1 MFRQWQSLKPPRLIQ
16 AGKSPLLHDDQVSNH
31 EKARQR
37 IIAGMTDLKRTN
49 TIVGGLR
56 MDYFITPDGETHA
69 GLIGG
74 PGIYAAVGAR
84 IWSNDVGLISRVGAG
99 YPAEWL
105 KKFERHGIDVSLVK
119 MLPEPIEMRHFF
131 AYHERERVIQS
142 NPATFF
148 LQAGTTMPKELVGYQ
163 APTST
168 ASIKETYSP
177 LSVRPTDLP
186 DPPAGILS
194 AHICPANYLTH
205 STLPLR
211 LRELGAEII
220 TLDPSGEYMHAA
232 YRNDLPLL
240 VNGLDAFLLNE
251 REARA
256 VFEPATPDLP
266 EMAQAF
272 CDMGCRYVVFKRGL
286 RGQLVYDGSNQRGW
300 EIPAYN
306 SRVKDITGAG
316 DAYCGGFNVGLEQT
330 NDILQAA
337 LYGTTSA
344 SLTVE
349 GTGALFALGAL
360 PGLASAR
367 LDALRALVKPI

>member
-1 MFRQWQSLKPPRLIQ
+1 L
-16 AGKSPLLHDDQVSNH
+16 
-31 EKARQR
+31 E
-37 IIAGMTDLKRTN
+37 
-49 TIVGGLR
+49 
-56 MDYFITPDGETHA
+56 
-69 GLIGG
+69 
-74 PGIYAAVGAR
+74 
-84 IWSNDVGLISRVGAG
+84 
-99 YPAEWL
+99 
-105 KKFERHGIDVSLVK
+105 KFERHGIDVSHVK
-119 MLPEPIEMRHFF
+119 VLPEPIEMRHFF

-163 APTST
+163 SPQSNT
-168 ASIKETYSP
+168 SIKETYSS

-186 DPPAGILS
+186 EVPAGIRS

-211 LRELGAEII
+211 LRELGAEVI
-220 TLDPSGEYMHAA
+220 TLDPAGEYMRSAH
-232 YRNDLPLL
+232 RNDLPLL
-240 VNGLDAFLLNE
+240 VNGLDAFLVNE
-251 REARA
+251 GEARD
-256 VFEPATPDLP
+256 VFEPAAPDLA

-272 CDMGCRYVVFKRGL
+272 CDMGCRYVVLKRGL
-286 RGQLVYDGSNQRGW
+286 RGQFVYDGSNHRGW

-306 SRVKDITGAG
+306 SRVQDITGAG

-337 LYGTTSA
+337 LYGTISA

-349 GTGALFALGAL
+349 GMGALFALGAL

-367 LDALRALVKPI
+367 LEALRPMVKPI

>member
-1 MFRQWQSLKPPRLIQ
+1 M
-16 AGKSPLLHDDQVSNH
+16 
-31 EKARQR
+31 
-37 IIAGMTDLKRTN
+37 AGMMDLKRTN
-49 TIVGGLR
+49 TIVGNLR
-56 MDYFITPDGETHA
+56 LDYFITTDGEAHA

-84 IWSNDVGLISRVGAG
+84 IWSNDVGLISRVGVG
-99 YPAEWL
+99 YPTEWL
-105 KKFERHGIDVSLVK
+105 EKFERHGIDVSLVK
-119 MLPEPIEMRHFF
+119 VLEDPIEMRHFF

-163 APTST
+163 TPQEKSSAMDS
-168 ASIKETYSP
+168 YSP

-186 DPPAGILS
+186 QPPAAITS

-211 LRELGAEII
+211 LRELGVEVI
-220 TLDPSGEYMHAA
+220 TLDPAGDYMHSAH
-232 YRNDLPLL
+232 RNDLPLL
-240 VNGLDAFLLNE
+240 VNGLDAFLPNE

-256 VFEPATPDLP
+256 VFEPAAPELP

-272 CDMGCRYVVFKRGL
+272 CDMGCRYVVIKRGL
-286 RGQLVYDGSNQRGW
+286 RGQFVYDGTNQSGW

-330 NDILQAA
+330 NDVLQAA
-337 LYGTTSA
+337 LYGTISA

-349 GTGALFALGAL
+349 GIGALFALGAL
-360 PGLASAR
+360 PGLAGAR
-367 LDALRALVKPI
+367 LEALRPLVKAI